1 MKTWLLAFRP
11 KTLTAAIVPVVV
23 ATALAFADH
32 QTVKYWVTAFA
43 VLSATFIQIGTNFI
57 NDAIDFKKG
66 ADTHERVGPKRVT
79 QSGLLSEKKVM
90 VGGFICFA
98 FATAFGVPLVLEGGL
113 PILII
118 GLISLAMG
126 YCYTGGPYPLAY
138 RGLGDFFVLIFFGLV
153 AVCGTYY
160 LHAGVVSNSAVI
172 AGLQVG
178 FHATVLIAINNLR
191 DAPLD
196 AKVNKRT
203 LAVRLGPKG
212 ARIEIVLLV
221 VLPFLMN
228 LYWLMNGWYLPAVL
242 TLLALPLGIM
252 VIKGIYRNQGG
263 VIFNQFLAKSA
274 ALHLVF
280 GILLSIGLIVSRP

>member
-11 KTLTAAIVPVVV
+11 KTLTAAVVPVLV
-23 ATALAFADH
+23 ATALAYADH
-32 QTVKYWVTAFA
+32 HIVKYWVTAFA
-43 VLSATFIQIGTNFI
+43 LFSATFIQIGTNFI

-66 ADTHERVGPKRVT
+66 ADTSDRVGPKRVT

-90 VGGFICFA
+90 IGGFICFA
-98 FATAFGVPLVLEGGL
+98 LAAVFGLPLVLEGGV
-113 PILII
+113 PILTV

-138 RGLGDFFVLIFFGLV
+138 RGLGDLFVLIFFGLV

-160 LHAGVVSNSAVI
+160 LHTGFVSTSAVV

-191 DAPLD
+191 DSPLD

-203 LAVRLGPKG
+203 LAVRLGPKA
-212 ARIEIVLLV
+212 ARVEIVLLV
-221 VLPFLMN
+221 VLPFLLN
-228 LYWLMNGWYLPAVL
+228 LYWTMSGWYLPAAL
-242 TLLALPLGIM
+242 TLLAVPLAMI
-252 VIKGIYRNQGG
+252 VVNGIYRNEGG
-263 VIFNQFLAKSA
+263 VIFNEFLAKSA

-280 GILLSIGLIVSRP
+280 GVLLSVGLVMSR